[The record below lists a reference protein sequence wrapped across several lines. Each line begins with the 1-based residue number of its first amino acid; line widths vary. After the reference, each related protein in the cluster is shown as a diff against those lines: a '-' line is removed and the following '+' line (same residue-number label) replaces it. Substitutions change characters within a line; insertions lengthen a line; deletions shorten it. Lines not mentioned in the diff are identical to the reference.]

1 MKNKYKTYIKLNM
14 VSLFFIVVS
23 FISVTLAWFAYS
35 GLATARTEI
44 DVKAWYIEFDKN
56 NEPVSNEIVI
66 SLSEIYPGME
76 TVHEEVNIKNRG
88 DSDASLRY
96 DISSARIL
104 DQEYINT
111 NDDSLYIED
120 KISHDYPFN
129 VNINVDKNYVKAG
142 NETKFDI
149 SISWP
154 LDSDNDELDS
164 TWGKLAYDFQT
175 QENNKLEND
184 SLYQV
189 RPSIKIVINIKAE
202 QYIEQS
208 NISDTRFN
216 RGDIVLYDVLNNRR
230 CSELSSTCIKTYVLD
245 RNNTLGDTTVLL
257 LPNIYDGYTKS
268 SYDNYDDVVSSLGWN
283 AEIRSLTVDDILDI
297 ISTDILNSVL
307 KRNNISDVII
317 GNLRY
322 PGRINTELL
331 KAVNYDGYYEYLSA
345 EYSFITSNSCYWTKT
360 SYNSEKAFAF
370 VREDSEH
377 GKVYGEL
384 KTANCGIIP
393 VIIARKSN
401 IIE

>member
-1 MKNKYKTYIKLNM
+1 MKKKYKTYIKLNII
-14 VSLFFIVVS
+14 SLFFILVS

-56 NEPVSNEIVI
+56 NQPVSNEIVI

-104 DQEYINT
+104 NQEYVNT
-111 NDDSLYIED
+111 NNNSLYIED
-120 KISHDYPFN
+120 KISHDYPFH
-129 VNINVDKNYVKAG
+129 VNINVDKNYVKSG

-149 SISWP
+149 SVSWP
-154 LDSDNDELDS
+154 LDSDNDQLDS
-164 TWGKLAYDFQT
+164 TWGKQAYDFQT
-175 QENNKLEND
+175 EENNRLTND
-184 SLYQV
+184 ASYQV

-202 QYIEQS
+202 QYIEQAS
-208 NISDTRFN
+208 ISDTRFN
-216 RGDIVLYDVLNNRR
+216 RGDIVLYDILNNRR

-245 RNNTLGDTTVLL
+245 RNNTLGDTTVSL
-257 LPNIYDGYTKS
+257 LPNVYDSYTRS
-268 SYDNYDDVVSSLGWN
+268 SYDNYNSVISNLGWN
-283 AEIRSLTVDDILDI
+283 AEVRDLTLNDILDV
-297 ISTDILNSVL
+297 ISTDIMSSVL
-307 KRNNISDVII
+307 KRQNMSDLVI

-322 PGRINTELL
+322 QGRLNTELL
-331 KAVNYDGYYEYLSA
+331 KATNYNGYYQYLSNK
-345 EYSFITSNSCYWTKT
+345 YSFITSNTCYWTKT
-360 SYNSEKAFAF
+360 SYNNEKAFAF
-370 VREDSEH
+370 VREDANH

-384 KTANCGIIP
+384 KSANCGIIP